1 MANAKRTRTVKTP
14 AAGKVASE
22 AKALIVT
29 TEKRLRV
36 TAKDI
41 NARME
46 KAKKYAAQ
54 ADDMRLSASLRL
66 AEAKE
71 ACDAAKMPFR
81 KWCENHLDFGWQNA
95 RKLERIGR
103 GGEDNARAALSDL
116 RQRAAIAQK
125 KSRLKKENKQT
136 SGSSPETTK
145 AVDMTRLEQFLDA
158 HNGMAEGDRKRFI
171 EDCARNMGLVTI
183 PADSYINLEKV
194 RKSFEALN
202 RSKVDRIAAG
212 VSGNLG
218 HAKAAFD
225 ALAAADKMKLAS
237 YAADIIGATVVM
249 PDFGAE

>member
-14 AAGKVASE
+14 AAKKVIQE
-22 AKALIVT
+22 AKTLIVK
-29 TEKRLRV
+29 TEKTLLV

-46 KAKKYAAQ
+46 KAKKYADQ

-66 AEAKE
+66 AEAKQ
-71 ACDAAKMPFR
+71 ACDAAKIPFQ

-125 KSRLKKENKQT
+125 KSRLKKENKQI
-136 SGSSPETTK
+136 SGPSPETTK
-145 AVDMTRLEQFLDA
+145 SSKTRLEQFLDA
-158 HNGMAEGDRKRFI
+158 HDGMAEGDRKSFI

-194 RKSFEALN
+194 RKDWEKQQADSHFRRA
-202 RSKVDRIAAG
+202 KV
-212 VSGNLG
+212 
-218 HAKAAFD
+218 AFD
-225 ALAAADKMKLAS
+225 ALAASDKMKLIA
-237 YAADIIGATVVM
+237 YAAEIIGATLVM
-249 PDFGAE
+249 PDFGAQNDL